1 MRLVIDLIALFALA
15 ALPGMPDTADSLA
28 AVFAHIDNAAKTF
41 KGMTADVSNTHY
53 TALVDD
59 KDVQTGTMKLL
70 RVKPG
75 VTRVLSDLGAHG
87 GGQKV
92 ALDGHNVNVY
102 NPKTNIVDVY
112 NLANKQGMID
122 QFLLLGFGATSEEL
136 KSTYSIAWVGEE
148 QIGSQTASHLKLV
161 PKSAETLHTLKQA
174 DLWFGVNGLVVQQ
187 KFLFPSGDYTLVT
200 YSNMKVGAVP
210 EKDLELKTAKGAVY
224 QKHD

>member
-1 MRLVIDLIALFALA
+1 MHRVIALFAIA
-15 ALPGMPDTADSLA
+15 ALSGMSDTTDSLT
-28 AVFAHIDNAAKTF
+28 AVFAHIDAAAKTF

-70 RVKPG
+70 VKPG
-75 VTRVLSDLGAHG
+75 VTRVLSDLGTPG

-112 NLANKQGMID
+112 NLANKQGLVD

-136 KSTYSIAWVGEE
+136 KSTYAIAWVAEE
-148 QIGSQTASHLKLV
+148 KIGSQTASHLKLV

-174 DLWFGVNGLVVQQ
+174 DLWFGVNGLVIQQ

-200 YSNMKVGAVP
+200 YSNMKVGAIH
-210 EKDLELKTAKGAVY
+210 EKDLELKTAKGAVF
-224 QKHD
+224 QRHD